1 MFRFIRR
8 MFRPFGRTATVL
20 LLWEHRKSTAMAA
33 RSIKHEYDNTRRAG
47 LDTGRWKALL
57 SGIWGA
63 RRAAEK
69 GTVKSVIVDDARRVV
84 PLATTPTSTPSHA
97 DAPEWANAS

>member
-33 RSIKHEYDNTRRAG
+33 RSIKHEIDNTRRTG
-47 LDTGRWKALL
+47 LDTGRWKTLL
-57 SGIWGA
+57 AGIWRA

-69 GTVKSVIVDDARRVV
+69 GAVKSVIVDDAQRVV
-84 PLATTPTSTPSHA
+84 PLATNPTVTPSEA
-97 DAPEWANAS
+97 DAPEWAHAS